1 MTTLAEGMPFQLVT
15 GSFQA
20 ADEPACLTFLEFLGS
35 RLVFLIDWNKAR
47 KQLRPFLRGPR
58 RQEVLLWA
66 ARNDAGHRGF
76 LEIGGARAINEAIEA
91 TAGTAMHFGDR
102 LCDVLGDE
110 PAVEF
115 VAVRAAARPRAVCCE
130 GQSHALIA

>member
-1 MTTLAEGMPFQLVT
+1 MQ
-15 GSFQA
+15 
-20 ADEPACLTFLEFLGS
+20 PACRAFLEFLGS

-115 VAVRAAARPRAVCCE
+115 IQFVLSAAARGNCERA
-130 GQSHALIA
+130 SRTR